1 MTSRKIDLMITAIK
15 NQNEYDYKLL
25 KDKERITKNIQI
37 YKSKNN
43 NNKKHK
49 IKTEIFNENN
59 IIRNNDNINKDY
71 ETKNPLESVEYNS
84 NRLIPVIKDDIYNF
98 DNKFNFNQKKA
109 LNQNK
114 KNRLRINKSMDLKLS
129 IYTLNKNNYI
139 NNIKNIFSQRNAL
152 NRKKT
157 QMILEHIKQSND
169 ELRKNINLK
178 HAIKYN
184 NFIKYVKM
192 KNIENDK
199 YNDIINLKMKLA
211 RDKYNVGVTK
221 KLKEIKPKI
230 NNSENKFKNL
240 KTLNI
245 ETINRRLLLNK
256 EKIKETNEKNRE
268 KIIEKENKNFLKAK
282 NIEDKINERK
292 NNALTIDKNRIKR
305 NEIKLE
311 EAKEMYER
319 IYKSDVIYK
328 KEKL

>member
-1 MTSRKIDLMITAIK
+1 MTSRKIDLMLTAIK

-25 KDKERITKNIQI
+25 EDKQRINKNIQK
-37 YKSKNN
+37 YKNES
-43 NNKKHK
+43 NKKHK
-49 IKTEIFNENN
+49 IKKEIFNLNNN
-59 IIRNNDNINKDY
+59 INADVNNKNY
-71 ETKNPLESVEYNS
+71 ETTNPLESVEYNS
-84 NRLIPVIKDDIYNF
+84 KRLIPIIKDNIYNYS
-98 DNKFNFNQKKA
+98 NKYNFNRKKA

-114 KNRLRINKSMDLKLS
+114 KNRMRINKSMDLKLS

-157 QMILEHIKQSND
+157 EAILQHIKQSNE
-169 ELRKNINLK
+169 ELRKNINIK
-178 HAIKYN
+178 HAIKFN
-184 NFIKYVKM
+184 NFVNYVKM

-199 YNDIINLKMKLA
+199 YNDIINKKMKLA
-211 RDKYNVGVTK
+211 KDKYNIGITK

-230 NNSENKFKNL
+230 NDNEKIFKN
-240 KTLNI
+240 KNI
-245 ETINRRLLLNK
+245 KTINVESINKRLFLNK
-256 EKIKETNEKNRE
+256 EKIKELNDKNKE

-292 NNALTIDKNRIKR
+292 NNALINDKNRIKR
-305 NEIKLE
+305 NEIKLD
-311 EAKEMYER
+311 EAKEIYER